1 MTESITK
8 RMRDHTRAIHKVS
21 DDLVNAK
28 LAFALNNNYVWAD
41 GLLVFY
47 EVFKFLEE
55 NVPASVLPLQ
65 YHRTQ
70 QFEEDLK
77 FYKGC
82 DWEKTYKPRESV
94 IKYLKHLNQV
104 KETNALLLIAYVYH
118 LYMGLLSGGQILAK
132 KRQIT
137 SKFGWNKEQRENSE
151 EYIEPGTALTSYP
164 NQSIVQLKNNMR
176 SIIDNYVKDFN
187 EEIKNQL
194 VVESQ
199 KVFELNNEL
208 IRSVE
213 GVTKQNLKL
222 LGYILLIILTFYMFM
237 KIWSM

>member
-1 MTESITK
+1 
-8 RMRDHTRAIHKVS
+8 
-21 DDLVNAK
+21 
-28 LAFALNNNYVWAD
+28 VWAD

-55 NVPASVLPLQ
+55 NVPASILPPD
-65 YHRTQ
+65 YYRTQ

-77 FYKGC
+77 FYKGS

-94 IKYLKHLNQV
+94 VKYIKHLNHV
-104 KETNALLLIAYVYH
+104 KETNSLLLIAYVYH

-137 SKFGWNKEQRENSE
+137 SKFSWNKEQRDESE
-151 EYIEPGTALTSYP
+151 EYVEPGTSLTSFP

-176 SIIDNYVKDFN
+176 SVIDNYVNDLN
-187 EEIKNQL
+187 EDIKQQL
-194 VVESQ
+194 VIEST
-199 KVFELNNEL
+199 KVFELNNEI

-222 LGYILLIILTFYMFM
+222 LGYLLLIILSFYIFM
-237 KIWSM
+237 KMWKL